1 MLHKAIG
8 TCPELIVQLGK
19 ADVRCL
25 LDTGAQVSTIT
36 EACFNPYFG
45 DEERLVDVA
54 PYTDYS
60 GKWFGHTLSRLL

>member
-1 MLHKAIG
+1 M
-8 TCPELIVQLGK
+8 VQLGK

-36 EACFNPYFG
+36 ETYFNEYFA

-54 PYTDYS
+54 PYIRITAANGLGIPYRGYFEADVTM
-60 GKWFGHTLSRLL
+60 FG